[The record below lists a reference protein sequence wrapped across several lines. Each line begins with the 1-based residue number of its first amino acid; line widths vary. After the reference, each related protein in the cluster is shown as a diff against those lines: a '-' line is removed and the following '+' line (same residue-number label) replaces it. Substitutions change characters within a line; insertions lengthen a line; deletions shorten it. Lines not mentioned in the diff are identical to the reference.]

1 MVYANWNKNQE
12 SEFKEII
19 RRFFDEKIDS
29 VLYESKNPIEIGN
42 NLASILKNSD
52 EDVVRIIT
60 PRAVKKWASSKT
72 LLKWEQILKDPQ
84 MILELRE
91 IGRSIA
97 NTMRPLAGNNFALW
111 VAKILNAYFIQN
123 KIPLEAITSG
133 QIKKELTKRFITK
146 NSKKGV
152 QDYKPD
158 IDIVLIRTDKKDK
171 PVVIISAKTT
181 LAERIMQTINW
192 SRFLE
197 MPIFLVT
204 AWETFEGGTNRERV
218 QELDGVYVCNKDV
231 REYGNIKMFS
241 KITKDLKKFYR

>member
-1 MVYANWNKNQE
+1 MSHTNWNKNQE

-29 VLYESKNPIEIGN
+29 ALNNSKNPLEIGD
-42 NLASILKNSD
+42 NLASILKSSD
-52 EDVVRIIT
+52 QDVVRIIT
-60 PRAVKKWASSKT
+60 PRAVKKWASPKT
-72 LLKWEQILKDPQ
+72 LPQWENILKNPQ

-111 VAKILNAYFIQN
+111 VAKILNVYFSQN
-123 KIPLEAITSG
+123 KIPLNAITSG
-133 QIKKELTKRFITK
+133 QVKRELTEKFVTK
-146 NSKKGV
+146 NGKKGV
-152 QDYKPD
+152 QDYRPD
-158 IDIVLIRTDKKDK
+158 IDIVLVRTDKKNR

-204 AWETFEGGTNRERV
+204 AWETFESGANRERV

-231 REYGNIKMFS
+231 KEYGNIKVFS